1 MKKISLIL
9 TLLSSLNLIGQLK
22 VDTYGKIIIGS
33 PLTNLPESAQIYGDL
48 KMISTNNSG
57 ANYTYFKVNNGV
69 PGLDIGGTNKG
80 VSFYFSG
87 KYQPVYCSN
96 LFKVSDS
103 VLKFNHF
110 EIQNPMAKLQ
120 SLQPYFYNMYSI
132 NENQVVTMNSEYGFF
147 SQEVASA
154 LPDVDIT
161 KDVHDYKVL
170 DYDQIIPIIV
180 AAMKEQQQQID
191 SLQSII
197 MNCCQ
202 VGTERS
208 QMSHSLTKTER
219 SIITNL
225 SPNPND
231 GKFKVDFQLAT
242 EVKNAAF
249 EITDASGKQI
259 SYIKLSSNDL
269 NNRTLEINI
278 GLFNSG
284 IYNIS
289 LVADGVRSDMKK
301 LLKQ

>member
-1 MKKISLIL
+1 MKKSCLLLIFIA
-9 TLLSSLNLIGQLK
+9 SFNSFSQLK
-22 VDTYGKIIIGS
+22 VDANGKIIIGNMGS
-33 PLTNLPESAQIYGDL
+33 NDPESSLIYGNL
-48 KMISTNNSG
+48 KLVSSLNNGTNF
-57 ANYTYFKVNNGV
+57 TYFKVNNGV

-80 VSFYFSG
+80 VAFYYLG
-87 KYQPVYCSN
+87 KYQPIYCSN
-96 LFKVSDS
+96 LYKISDS
-103 VLKFNHF
+103 ILKFNHF

-231 GKFKVDFQLAT
+231 GKFKVDFQLAS
-242 EVKNAAF
+242 EVRNVAF

-259 SYIKLSSNDL
+259 NYIKLSSNDL
-269 NNRTLEINI
+269 NNRTLEISI
-278 GLFNSG
+278 ESFNSG

>member
-1 MKKISLIL
+1 MGSNDPESSLIYGNL
-9 TLLSSLNLIGQLK
+9 KLVSSLNNG
-22 VDTYGKIIIGS
+22 
-33 PLTNLPESAQIYGDL
+33 TNF
-48 KMISTNNSG
+48 
-57 ANYTYFKVNNGV
+57 TYFKVNNGV

-80 VSFYFSG
+80 VAFYYLG
-87 KYQPVYCSN
+87 KYQPIYCSN
-96 LFKVSDS
+96 LYKISDS
-103 VLKFNHF
+103 ILKFNHF

-120 SLQPYFYNMYSI
+120 SLQPYFYNMYSV
-132 NENQVVTMNSEYGFF
+132 NENQVITMNSEYGFF

-154 LPDVDIT
+154 LPEVDIT
-161 KDVHDYKVL
+161 KVVHDYKVL

-208 QMSHSLTKTER
+208 QMSQSLIKTER
-219 SIITNL
+219 SMITNL

-231 GKFKVDFQLAT
+231 GKFKVDFQLAS
-242 EVKNAAF
+242 EVRNVAF

-259 SYIKLSSNDL
+259 NYIKLSSNDL
-269 NNRTLEINI
+269 NNRTLEISI
-278 GLFNSG
+278 ESFNSG

>member
-9 TLLSSLNLIGQLK
+9 ILLASFNFYSQLK
-22 VDTYGKIIIGS
+22 VDANGKIIIGNMGS
-33 PLTNLPESAQIYGDL
+33 NDPESTLIYGNL
-48 KMISTNNSG
+48 KLVSSLNNGS
-57 ANYTYFKVNNGV
+57 NFTYLKVNNGV
-69 PGLDIGGTNKG
+69 PGLDVGGTNKG
-80 VSFYFSG
+80 VAFYYLG

-132 NENQVVTMNSEYGFF
+132 NEHQVVVMNSEYGFF
-147 SQEVASA
+147 SQEVEST
-154 LPDVDIT
+154 LPEVNIT
-161 KDVHDYKVL
+161 KDVHGYKVL

-180 AAMKEQQQQID
+180 AAIKEQQVQID
-191 SLQSII
+191 SLQAII
-197 MNCCQ
+197 SNCCRP
-202 VGTERS
+202 GSERS
-208 QMSHSLTKTER
+208 LMNQSAPRIDK

-242 EVKNAAF
+242 EVRNVAF
-249 EITDASGKQI
+249 EITDATGKQI
-259 SYIKLSSNDL
+259 SFIKLNANEL

-278 GLFNSG
+278 GSFNSG
-284 IYNIS
+284 IYHIS
-289 LVADGVRSDMKK
+289 LVTDGVRSDMKK

>member
-1 MKKISLIL
+1 MGSNDPESSLIYGNL
-9 TLLSSLNLIGQLK
+9 KLVSSLNNG
-22 VDTYGKIIIGS
+22 
-33 PLTNLPESAQIYGDL
+33 TNF
-48 KMISTNNSG
+48 
-57 ANYTYFKVNNGV
+57 TYFKVNNGV

-80 VSFYFSG
+80 VAFYYLG
-87 KYQPVYCSN
+87 KYQPIYCSN
-96 LFKVSDS
+96 LYKISDS
-103 VLKFNHF
+103 ILKFNHF

-231 GKFKVDFQLAT
+231 GKFKVDFQLAS
-242 EVKNAAF
+242 EVRNVAF

-259 SYIKLSSNDL
+259 NYIKLSSNDL
-269 NNRTLEINI
+269 NNRTLEISI
-278 GLFNSG
+278 ESFNSG

>member
-1 MKKISLIL
+1 MKKSCLLLIFIA
-9 TLLSSLNLIGQLK
+9 SFNSFSQLK
-22 VDTYGKIIIGS
+22 VDANGKIIIGNMGS
-33 PLTNLPESAQIYGDL
+33 NDPESSLIYGNL
-48 KMISTNNSG
+48 KLVSSLNNGTNF
-57 ANYTYFKVNNGV
+57 TYFKVNNGV

-80 VSFYFSG
+80 VAFYYLG
-87 KYQPVYCSN
+87 KYQPIYCSN
-96 LFKVSDS
+96 LYKISDS
-103 VLKFNHF
+103 ILKFNHF

-120 SLQPYFYNMYSI
+120 SLQPYFYNMYSV
-132 NENQVVTMNSEYGFF
+132 NENQVITMNSEYGFF

-154 LPDVDIT
+154 LPEVDIT
-161 KDVHDYKVL
+161 KVVHDYKVL

-208 QMSHSLTKTER
+208 QMSQSLIKTER
-219 SIITNL
+219 SMITNL

-231 GKFKVDFQLAT
+231 GKFKVDFQLAS
-242 EVKNAAF
+242 EVRNVAF

-259 SYIKLSSNDL
+259 NYIKLSSNDL
-269 NNRTLEINI
+269 NNRTLEISI
-278 GLFNSG
+278 ESFNSG